1 MFVRQ
6 ASDCDPLPTKLTE
19 DVKQALV
26 AKHNEYRSM
35 VASGDLATFAKAS
48 NMKTLKWED
57 ALEKTA
63 QATADKCDGK
73 TREKTASALDTGS
86 FTGVHQNIGEDQLDG
101 TSPDVGK
108 FVDSIVGK
116 WYDGSASFKPADL
129 ESYTATT
136 DDAGENFAQLV
147 WADTESVGCGFK
159 HYKSK
164 ANPTNPPMAILACNY
179 YPGLKA
185 AAPVYKK
192 GDPCADCGTG
202 YKCDSTK
209 LCAKGGNDPTG
220 KSKAES
226 GSSAVA
232 IIGINC
238 AVLAVGGVI
247 AGLVVMRRTRASR
260 AVTAEPA
267 AEPAAAHA
275 SAGEEGPAAGSH
287 EAAAGDA
294 AEPKGAEAEKTAEAH
309 GSPVA
314 GASHEALAP
323 K

>member
-1 MFVRQ
+1 MLHMFVRQ

-48 NMKTLKWED
+48 NMKTLVSTVTFRSG
-57 ALEKTA
+57 KTPWKRPA

-108 FVDSIVGK
+108 FVDSIVSK

-136 DDAGENFAQLV
+136 DNAGENFAQ
-147 WADTESVGCGFK
+147 
-159 HYKSK
+159 
-164 ANPTNPPMAILACNY
+164 
-179 YPGLKA
+179 
-185 AAPVYKK
+185 
-192 GDPCADCGTG
+192 
-202 YKCDSTK
+202 
-209 LCAKGGNDPTG
+209 AKGGNDPTG
-220 KSKAES
+220 KSKAEP